1 MRRRVNVAANQ
12 TEQWSV
18 RQGQRRQMSDDRA
31 VGMRRQP
38 RLWSSG
44 HDQTLT
50 MTTVERT
57 VVCDT
62 WRQRS
67 AMPGDSVWEARDTA
81 ASSRLVGDGREGSGI
96 INTMKRLAC
105 CRRRTKDISLDFEE
119 QDLLG
124 HFYYAPIALQICLR
138 VLPWVT
144 TYNGL
149 ESCILNSCSY
159 DNESAGGTT
168 SGADG
173 FVTTDSL
180 DEDASSCSSSKDGF
194 GSSFS
199 SQCLSSSK
207 QEEHSLD
214 DWDTF
219 NSLHH
224 LCIKGKAPIMCS
236 MDISDVEAM
245 KEKFAKLLLGEDVS
259 GGTKGI
265 STALALSHAITN
277 LAGTLKM
284 GWLKEKSSVLKQ
296 RLEISAGS
304 DLFSDVILLASIYG
318 ELWKLEPLSE
328 ERKNRWHREMD
339 WLLSPTSYMVEL
351 VPAKQSG
358 ANGRIFE
365 IMIPKSRS
373 DVDLTLPALKKLD
386 SMLIEMLDSM
396 VNTEFWYAE
405 LGSRSNGDGSNNGT
419 RNSKKWW
426 IPSPCTP
433 ESGLSPSERRK
444 LGFLGK
450 FVYQVLKAAKDINEQ
465 VLTQM
470 PIPPS
475 SGKASL
481 GVDIYYGIAAESIPV
496 EEIFVSLNMETEHF
510 VLDTINRLEGA
521 IFVWKH
527 QMSYE
532 TVKKSPMRFPWSFV
546 KEHGSEIE
554 KIAVYLERTEALLRL
569 LKIRFPNLPRS
580 FIDVT
585 KVQYNKDIGHAIVE
599 AYSRVLVSLSFN
611 ILSRIGDILQEDD
624 LKKPVGIT
632 ETPPGRI
639 KRSLIQQMN
648 MADSRCND
656 SYLKKASVDQL
667 VNFKAN
673 GSTIVTVCPPKCVVS
688 EVQSR

>member
-1 MRRRVNVAANQ
+1 
-12 TEQWSV
+12 
-18 RQGQRRQMSDDRA
+18 
-31 VGMRRQP
+31 
-38 RLWSSG
+38 
-44 HDQTLT
+44 
-50 MTTVERT
+50 
-57 VVCDT
+57 
-62 WRQRS
+62 
-67 AMPGDSVWEARDTA
+67 
-81 ASSRLVGDGREGSGI
+81 
-96 INTMKRLAC
+96 MKRLAC

-119 QDLLG
+119 QD
-124 HFYYAPIALQICLR
+124 R
-138 VLPWVT
+138 VT

-207 QEEHSLD
+207 QEDHSLD

-277 LAGTLKM
+277 LA
-284 GWLKEKSSVLKQ
+284 
-296 RLEISAGS
+296 
-304 DLFSDVILLASIYG
+304 ASIYG

-475 SGKASL
+475 VKDALPKSGKASL